1 MKQKEQ
7 KRGCCASRS
16 LYENRIL
23 GLDGKRT
30 PSSYPSNKLNNQ
42 KYNIIT
48 FIPLVLYHQFKFFF
62 NLFFLLI
69 ALSQFIKALRVGFLF
84 TFIAPLA
91 FVLTITMVKEAFD
104 DIARMKRDKIINSKK
119 YPVYNVKKSMWKNT

>member
-1 MKQKEQ
+1 M
-7 KRGCCASRS
+7 
-16 LYENRIL
+16 
-23 GLDGKRT
+23 
-30 PSSYPSNKLNNQ
+30 
-42 KYNIIT
+42 IT

-84 TFIAPLA
+84 TFVAPLA

-104 DIARMKRDKIINSKK
+104 DIARLKRDRQINTKKHPVWDKKKQQWKQVMNQDLKAGHLIKIH
-119 YPVYNVKKSMWKNT
+119 